1 MQLNIVTKAVKYAHA
16 ARRQRCS
23 LKVAALQHPD
33 SSTETRTPQSTLS
46 AFESLQNVQKSY
58 ERFRHKYEHNM
69 LSAGV
74 GALLVTT
81 YCVLKGQS
89 PLEAAGITVCAT
101 ILSLVLNELLFSD
114 EANH

>member
-1 MQLNIVTKAVKYAHA
+1 
-16 ARRQRCS
+16 
-23 LKVAALQHPD
+23 
-33 SSTETRTPQSTLS
+33 
-46 AFESLQNVQKSY
+46 
-58 ERFRHKYEHNM
+58 
-69 LSAGV
+69 V